1 MPIDVPLYY
10 NEIEKIVNIYGTP
23 LQLYDVDGVLIN
35 SIKYNTTFL
44 KYFSNY
50 KQFFAVK
57 ALPNPIIMNKLK
69 KIANFGF
76 DCSSINEIYLAKLA
90 GCEKGDIMY
99 TSNYTSI
106 NDLIDAMK
114 NNVILNLDD
123 IDILDNLQ
131 EALKEVPEYLIEN
144 KLISFRL
151 NPNIG
156 KTNSET
162 KSNILGGSGS
172 KFGIPD
178 FDIIKAYEIAQ
189 KIGFTEF
196 GIHIMC
202 GSCVTDPEYWIDIIS
217 SLYKTIAIINKSL
230 NIKFKFINI
239 GGGFGIPYK
248 PDELPLDLDLVV
260 KNIKNTIDKCK
271 LYYDIDFDPAIYTEN
286 GRYITGPFGWLITKC
301 NAIKKSY
308 NSQIFFGL
316 DACMSNLMRP
326 GMYGSYHHITIPRI
340 SGIDTKDIKLICANV
355 VGTLCENNDWFAKNR
370 FLPEDTK
377 KGELFVIHDTGAHSH
392 SMGFQYNS
400 KLKAPEIM
408 IFNNK
413 IELCRYGDTFEDI
426 IQKYP
431 IGVFN
436 LNLKILN

>member
-1 MPIDVPLYY
+1 
-10 NEIEKIVNIYGTP
+10 
-23 LQLYDVDGVLIN
+23 
-35 SIKYNTTFL
+35 
-44 KYFSNY
+44 
-50 KQFFAVK
+50 
-57 ALPNPIIMNKLK
+57 
-69 KIANFGF
+69 
-76 DCSSINEIYLAKLA
+76 
-90 GCEKGDIMY
+90 
-99 TSNYTSI
+99 
-106 NDLIDAMK
+106 
-114 NNVILNLDD
+114 
-123 IDILDNLQ
+123 
-131 EALKEVPEYLIEN
+131 
-144 KLISFRL
+144 
-151 NPNIG
+151 
-156 KTNSET
+156 
-162 KSNILGGSGS
+162 
-172 KFGIPD
+172 
-178 FDIIKAYEIAQ
+178 
-189 KIGFTEF
+189 
-196 GIHIMC
+196 MC